1 MSAGLLALLQETA
14 AATQGAVVK
23 TTGVVC
29 DDLAVSCNQF
39 IGGQPDRKIPMVMKV
54 ARRSLVNK
62 AVLIPSALAL
72 SLTFPAAILPALA
85 IGGALLC
92 YDSMH
97 KITHKAI
104 TPPPV
109 AVSEAYANDHAAWE
123 KRHVKRAM
131 HTDLVLSAEVT
142 TVSLWS
148 VTGAPLLVQLG
159 TLTATGLV
167 MTAAVYTAVA
177 GIIKMDDAGL
187 ALEKVK
193 GDGVFAKTC
202 HKAGKAIGHVAP
214 KLIKTIGVLGMAAMF
229 LVGGSMLL
237 HGIPG
242 GEHLMGTALSFLG
255 QNAAVQAIG
264 GVVAQFAVG
273 VVAGVASLPVAK
285 VVIPAYHKT
294 AAWTRRALE
303 KTGLVK
309 IRKPLP
315 APSLQPAP
323 EASPKPL
330 PEKGAAANALKAAT
344 QLPANDVKAQPAAP
358 LSSALKPPQP

>member
-14 AATQGAVVK
+14 TATQGAMVK

-54 ARRSLVNK
+54 AKRSLINK
-62 AVLIPSALAL
+62 AILIPSALAL

-85 IGGALLC
+85 VGGALLC

-104 TPPPV
+104 KPPPV

-123 KRHVKRAM
+123 KRHVKSAM

-148 VTGAPLLVQLG
+148 VTGAPVLVQLG
-159 TLTATGLV
+159 TLTATGLA

-177 GIIKMDDAGL
+177 AIIKMDDAGV

-193 GDGVFAKTC
+193 GNGLFAKTC

-214 KLIKTIGVLGMAAMF
+214 KLIKTIGVVGMAAMF
-229 LVGGSMLL
+229 LVGGTMLV

-242 GEHLMGTALSFLG
+242 GEHLVG
-255 QNAAVQAIG
+255 AAVSALGANAVVQAVA
-264 GVVAQFAVG
+264 VVALQFGVG
-273 VVAGVASLPVAK
+273 VVAGIASLPVAK
-285 VVIPAYHKT
+285 VVIPAYKKSV
-294 AAWTRRALE
+294 AWTRKLFG
-303 KTGLVK
+303 KPDIT
-309 IRKPLP
+309 KPLAQSPQAPEP
-315 APSLQPAP
+315 APKLLPPKGS
-323 EASPKPL
+323 ASTAL
-330 PEKGAAANALKAAT
+330 NAAVRLDA
-344 QLPANDVKAQPAAP
+344 PANDTQAKPVLAA
-358 LSSALKPPQP
+358 KPPKP